1 MPKTITAFHDD
12 ELGTLYFESSEY
24 INAPKTTTKEVE
36 VTRGGITRGSDS
48 DEKAGKFEDALQ
60 TVRKVAEKVVAN
72 IASIANKPDTIECK
86 IGVSFSADAGV
97 IFAKVGSEC
106 NLELTLT
113 WEKEKPKA

>member
-1 MPKTITAFHDD
+1 MPNKLTTLHDD
-12 ELGTLYFESSEY
+12 DLGTLYFESSEY
-24 INAPKTTTKEVE
+24 VNSPKTTNKEIE
-36 VTRGGITRGSDS
+36 VTRGGDS
-48 DEKAGKFEDALQ
+48 DEKTGKFEDALQ
-60 TVRKVAEKVVAN
+60 TVRRVAEKVVAN
-72 IASIANKPDTIECK
+72 ITSIANKPDTIECK